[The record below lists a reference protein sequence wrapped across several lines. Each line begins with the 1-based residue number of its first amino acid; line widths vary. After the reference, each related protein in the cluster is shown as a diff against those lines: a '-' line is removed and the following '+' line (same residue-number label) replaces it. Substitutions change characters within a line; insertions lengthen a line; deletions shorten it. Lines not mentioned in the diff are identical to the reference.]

1 MKFFA
6 PAGNMAGFPAALV
19 RYCIL
24 YTFLYA
30 GFGVQSPFLPALFR
44 AHGLRA
50 EEIGLVLGLGTAIR
64 LVAGLFANSMA
75 DRLDA
80 SRSILAA
87 CAGCAAVATLFYL
100 PAHTFWA
107 LVAAALLQAA
117 LLAPL
122 TTLTDA
128 LSLGASTARDAAGRG
143 GFEYG
148 WVRGTGSGAFIA
160 GLIVSGQAVAALGV
174 ASIVWLNAG
183 MLATAAMAALAV
195 PKHKRPVTAPGGS
208 QASPW
213 DLLRLRRFR
222 QILLI
227 AALVLGSHAMHDSF
241 AVIRWTNAGMS
252 AKTAG
257 LIWSESVAAEVLVF
271 FLIGPR
277 IIDRLGASRALV
289 LSAAAGVLRWV
300 VMALTAA
307 PLAMTLI
314 EPLHGFTF
322 ALLHLACMR
331 VLAQI
336 VPPRLAATAQ
346 ALYGT
351 VAIGLTTAVLTVISG
366 ALYAHFGAA
375 AFVMMASL
383 CSLGMLSALRVRDQQ
398 GG

>member
-1 MKFFA
+1 VV
-6 PAGNMAGFPAALV
+6 GFSATLV

-24 YTFLYA
+24 YGTLYA
-30 GFGVQSPFLPALFR
+30 GFGVQSPFLPALFH

-64 LVAGLFANSMA
+64 LVAGPCANSRA

-87 CAGCAAVATLFYL
+87 CAAGAAVTALFYL
-100 PAHTFWA
+100 PAYTFWA
-107 LVAAALLQAA
+107 LLAAALLQAA

-128 LSLGASTARDAAGRG
+128 LALGASTARDEAARG

-148 WVRGTGSGAFIA
+148 WVRGTGSAAFIA
-160 GLIVSGQAVAALGV
+160 GLIMSGQAVAAVGI

-183 MLATAAMAALAV
+183 LLVSAAMAGLAV
-195 PKHKRPVTAPGGS
+195 PKHTRTIPATGGP

-213 DLLRLRRFR
+213 DLLRLKRFR
-222 QILLI
+222 QILVI

-241 AVIRWTNAGMS
+241 AVIRWTTAGMS

-271 FLIGPR
+271 LLIGPR
-277 IIDRLGASRALV
+277 IIDRLGSSRALV
-289 LSAAAGVLRWV
+289 LAAAAGMLRWV

-307 PLAMTLI
+307 PLAMALV
-314 EPLHGFTF
+314 EPMHGFTF
-322 ALLHLACMR
+322 ALLHLACMG

-351 VAIGLTTAVLTVISG
+351 VAIGLATAVLTVVSG
-366 ALYAHFGAA
+366 ALYARFGAG
-375 AFVMMASL
+375 AFGMMAGL
-383 CSLGMLSALRVRDQQ
+383 CALGMVSALLLRDQQ
-398 GG
+398 RS